1 MRGGFTFPPWPR
13 FRRPPDNP
21 GQPVFPG
28 PVRSLGHV
36 FFLGPSQTQ
45 RGLSADSHTPRL
57 PLVCPGPS
65 SISHIRLIA
74 GTVFGHLWIDE
85 TTEYPESL
93 CPMSVLPS
101 LERRGPSLRRAL
113 PLLHRSYGLMRRSRH
128 LSPPS
133 ALASFEESLQ
143 VAISP
148 CCQRSGRTMAR
159 TRLR

>member
-1 MRGGFTFPPWPR
+1 MPFRLQGGFTIPPWLR
-13 FRRPPDNP
+13 FAGPPDNP
-21 GQPVFPG
+21 GRPVFPG
-28 PVRSLGHV
+28 PVRSLGHS
-36 FFLGPSQTQ
+36 FFLGPSQPQ

-57 PLVCPGPS
+57 LLVCPRPS
-65 SISHIRLIA
+65 SISHVRLIA
-74 GTVFGHLWIDE
+74 GTVSGHLWIDE

-113 PLLHRSYGLMRRSRH
+113 PLLHRSYGLMRQSRP

-133 ALASFEESLQ
+133 AVASFEESLQ

-148 CCQRSGRTMAR
+148 CC
-159 TRLR
+159 